1 MCVAEWSLVLGPV
14 LWVSSFLYPRGC
26 CKFQKSFSLDPLFFG
41 GNRCDVLYC
50 CLVWAMA
57 ALLMNQAPSG
67 LGPSGEYRSLVPRLS
82 HTILTD
88 RVSLRTDS
96 RPTAIAPLDHA
107 LRDNGT
113 VPICA
118 LTRARSISTVRR
130 CRTAPGTSF
139 RCSLALCTS
148 SCSGASE
155 DRSVGSGA
163 PAIHTHILNDTSGMP
178 FVFMRRQGCHYF
190 YADALKK

>member
-1 MCVAEWSLVLGPV
+1 MGVGGFVGWGVGVGVRAGSREPSPFRSWP
-14 LWVSSFLYPRGC
+14 
-26 CKFQKSFSLDPLFFG
+26 FG
-41 GNRCDVLYC
+41 L
-50 CLVWAMA
+50 
-57 ALLMNQAPSG
+57 
-67 LGPSGEYRSLVPRLS
+67 RSLT

-107 LRDNGT
+107 LRDSGT